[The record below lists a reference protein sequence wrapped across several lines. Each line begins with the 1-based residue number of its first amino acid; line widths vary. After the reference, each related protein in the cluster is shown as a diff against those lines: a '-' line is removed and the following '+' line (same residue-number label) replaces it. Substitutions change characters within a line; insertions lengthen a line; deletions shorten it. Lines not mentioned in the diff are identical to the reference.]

1 MSHLQA
7 PLLRSS
13 LVPFKVLYE
22 TAQKRGIVGNNKCM
36 VRDGG
41 NGKNSA
47 IFLASENTNMMHF
60 TCILTAARKER
71 FHYRKNEQAN
81 VLNQL
86 RLEISVERH

>member
-22 TAQKRGIVGNNKCM
+22 TAQKRGIVGNNKYM
-36 VRDGG
+36 VHDGG

-47 IFLASENTNMMHF
+47 ISLASENTNMMHF
-60 TCILTAARKER
+60 DGSKETER
-71 FHYRKNEQAN
+71 IHYRENEQAN

-86 RLEISVERH
+86 GLEISVERH

>member
-1 MSHLQA
+1 MSDLQA

-22 TAQKRGIVGNNKCM
+22 TAHKRGIVGNNKYM
-36 VRDGG
+36 VHDGG

-47 IFLASENTNMMHF
+47 ISLASENTNMMHF
-60 TCILTAARKER
+60 DGSKETER
-71 FHYRKNEQAN
+71 IHYRENEQAN

-86 RLEISVERH
+86 GLEISVERH

>member
-13 LVPFKVLYE
+13 LLPFKVLYK
-22 TAQKRGIVGNNKCM
+22 TAQKRGIVGNNKYM
-36 VRDGG
+36 VHDGG

-47 IFLASENTNMMHF
+47 ISLASENTNMMHF
-60 TCILTAARKER
+60 DGSKETER
-71 FHYRKNEQAN
+71 IHYRENEQAN

-86 RLEISVERH
+86 GLEISVERH

>member
-22 TAQKRGIVGNNKCM
+22 TAQKRGIVGNNKYM
-36 VRDGG
+36 VHDGG

-47 IFLASENTNMMHF
+47 ISLASENTNNRNMMHF
-60 TCILTAARKER
+60 DCSKER
-71 FHYRKNEQAN
+71 TYSLQE
-81 VLNQL
+81 
-86 RLEISVERH
+86 E

>member
-22 TAQKRGIVGNNKCM
+22 TAQKRGILGNNKYM
-36 VRDGG
+36 VHDGG

-47 IFLASENTNMMHF
+47 ISLASENTNMMHF
-60 TCILTAARKER
+60 DGSKETER
-71 FHYRKNEQAN
+71 IHYRENEQAN

-86 RLEISVERH
+86 GLEISVERH

>member
-60 TCILTAARKER
+60 SA
-71 FHYRKNEQAN
+71 F
-81 VLNQL
+81 
-86 RLEISVERH
+86 

>member
-22 TAQKRGIVGNNKCM
+22 TVQKRGIVGNNKYM
-36 VRDGG
+36 VHDGG

-47 IFLASENTNMMHF
+47 ISLASENTNMMHF
-60 TCILTAARKER
+60 DGSKETER
-71 FHYRKNEQAN
+71 IHYRENEQAN

-86 RLEISVERH
+86 GLEISMERH

>member
-13 LVPFKVLYE
+13 LVPLKVLYE
-22 TAQKRGIVGNNKCM
+22 TAQKRGIVGNNKYM
-36 VRDGG
+36 VHDGG

-47 IFLASENTNMMHF
+47 ISLASENTNMMHF
-60 TCILTAARKER
+60 DGSKETER
-71 FHYRKNEQAN
+71 IHYRENEQAN

-86 RLEISVERH
+86 GLEISVERH

>member
-7 PLLRSS
+7 PLLKSS

-22 TAQKRGIVGNNKCM
+22 TAQKRGIVGNNKYM
-36 VRDGG
+36 VHG

-47 IFLASENTNMMHF
+47 ISLASENTNMMHF
-60 TCILTAARKER
+60 DGSKETER
-71 FHYRKNEQAN
+71 IHYRENEQAN

-86 RLEISVERH
+86 GLEISVERH

>member
-7 PLLRSS
+7 PLSRSS

-22 TAQKRGIVGNNKCM
+22 TAQKRGIVGNNKYM
-36 VRDGG
+36 VHDGG

-47 IFLASENTNMMHF
+47 ISLASENKNMMHF
-60 TCILTAARKER
+60 DGSKETER
-71 FHYRKNEQAN
+71 IHYRENEQAN

-86 RLEISVERH
+86 GLEISVERH

>member
-7 PLLRSS
+7 LLLRSS

-22 TAQKRGIVGNNKCM
+22 TAQKLGIVGNNKYM
-36 VRDGG
+36 VHDGG

-47 IFLASENTNMMHF
+47 ISLASENTKMMHF
-60 TCILTAARKER
+60 DGSKETER
-71 FHYRKNEQAN
+71 IHYRENEQAN

-86 RLEISVERH
+86 GLEISVERH

>member
-22 TAQKRGIVGNNKCM
+22 TAQKRGIVGNNKYM
-36 VRDGG
+36 VHDGG

-47 IFLASENTNMMHF
+47 ISLASENTNMMHF
-60 TCILTAARKER
+60 DGSKETER
-71 FHYRKNEQAN
+71 IHYRENEQAN

-86 RLEISVERH
+86 GLEISVERHW

>member
-22 TAQKRGIVGNNKCM
+22 TAQKRGIVGNNKYM
-36 VRDGG
+36 VHDGG

-47 IFLASENTNMMHF
+47 ISLASENTNMTHF
-60 TCILTAARKER
+60 DGSKETER
-71 FHYRKNEQAN
+71 IHYRENEQAN

-86 RLEISVERH
+86 GLEISVERH

>member
-22 TAQKRGIVGNNKCM
+22 TVQKRGIVGNNKYM
-36 VRDGG
+36 VHDGG

-47 IFLASENTNMMHF
+47 ISLASENTNMMHF
-60 TCILTAARKER
+60 DGSKETER
-71 FHYRKNEQAN
+71 IHYRENEQAN

-86 RLEISVERH
+86 GLEISVERH

>member
-22 TAQKRGIVGNNKCM
+22 TAQKRGIVGNNKYM
-36 VRDGG
+36 VHDGG

-47 IFLASENTNMMHF
+47 ISLASENTNMMHF
-60 TCILTAARKER
+60 DGSKETER
-71 FHYRKNEQAN
+71 IHYRENEQAN

-86 RLEISVERH
+86 GLEISVELH

>member
-22 TAQKRGIVGNNKCM
+22 TVQKRGIVGNNKYM
-36 VRDGG
+36 VHDGG

-47 IFLASENTNMMHF
+47 ISLASENTNMMHF
-60 TCILTAARKER
+60 DGSKETER
-71 FHYRKNEQAN
+71 IHYRENEQAN

-86 RLEISVERH
+86 GLEISVERHW